1 MLPLGDASYLGQHE
15 DCSFRDCCPTLY
27 WLLCWIPVALVAGLF
42 SWAYYAYVVVFCYS
56 IVLEENTVT
65 AVALALVFH
74 LLLFLCLWSFA
85 LTTLSAPI
93 AVPFPYQLS
102 AGEQRA
108 LSSCRRSDIAHH
120 RLLDVLALQRGILT
134 VGADG
139 CVRIC
144 EPCCLVKPDR
154 CHHCSTCRKCIPKMD
169 HHCPWFNNCVHFG
182 NYKFFLLTL
191 FYAVALSVYGVATIG
206 THEAKAWLSASTTPS
221 SLHLTLVSLLGAVL
235 TFGLGS
241 FLSAHISMLL
251 SNETTLEDMRGP
263 VFRNPEDSFD
273 VGRYRNFVQV
283 FGPRVSLWMAPVFTS
298 IGDGVRFP
306 TKLHPVLEVS
316 QTRPVLADAR
326 ITARDAS
333 PGVVRPAR
341 LTTDSLRGSSPTPTL
356 PASM

>member
-139 CVRIC
+139 
-144 EPCCLVKPDR
+144 
-154 CHHCSTCRKCIPKMD
+154 CIPKMD